1 MDNAM
6 KFDSLDFYQEHAL
19 RYSDLSH
26 EYTHSVYTDS
36 SQAGLTGDMD
46 LLKRIVKLA
55 PGRRGLDAGCGA
67 GARDVHLLNSWGYE
81 VFGVDAVDENV
92 SLAKDLH
99 PEIADLIQVADL
111 REPLPFDDASFDF
124 ITCNAV
130 IQHLAPDITEQI
142 TLPELARVL
151 APDGVLQLMFKVG
164 FGVVTVEDN
173 AYGSQSVART
183 FQLYR
188 EHRLLKVLKELGCAL
203 VEGSGKEELGGL
215 MYFDD
220 LKPMRYCVF
229 WVRKNNS

>member
-1 MDNAM
+1 M
-6 KFDSLDFYQEHAL
+6 KFDSLDFYQEHAR

-26 EYTHSVYTDS
+26 EFTHSVYTDS
-36 SQAGLTGDMD
+36 SQTGLTGDMD

-67 GARDVHLLNSWGYE
+67 GARDVHLFHAWGYE
-81 VFGVDAVDENV
+81 AYGVDAVEENV
-92 SLAKDLH
+92 SLAKGLH

-124 ITCNAV
+124 VICNAV
-130 IQHLAPDITEQI
+130 IQHLAPETTEHI

-164 FGVVTVEDN
+164 FGVVTVEDK
-173 AYGSQSVART
+173 AYGSDSVART
-183 FQLYR
+183 FQLYS
-188 EHRLLKVLKELGCAL
+188 EHRLLEVLDDLGFTL
-203 VEGSGKEELGGL
+203 VAASGEEELGGL
-215 MYFDD
+215 MYFND

-229 WVRKNNS
+229 WARKSNS